1 MVMAAGADKHRNDE
15 DWIDTCVAP
24 RKRSSCYL
32 RDITNRGRRPPIA
45 SKRITRSTSR
55 VNGSTN
61 DNAITIDSSS
71 DESDD
76 EDIINDG
83 CLIPTDEA
91 EDDVV
96 ILQV

>member
-1 MVMAAGADKHRNDE
+1 MAAGADKHRNDD
-15 DWIDTCVAP
+15 DWIDTSVAP
-24 RKRSSCYL
+24 RKRSSNYL

-83 CLIPTDEA
+83 CLIATDEA